1 MPLYEEVSPLRKKF
15 GPFHEEYK
23 KMSYL
28 CSTNQQTKNHIPMKR
43 CFIIASLAFI
53 TLTGWAADN
62 KGKVLAQ
69 TEGSITFAVDEGL
82 KPRDVGRKTRY
93 NGEQMAHLILQGENI
108 RKEAF
113 HIMATS
119 FADAQNLNHSDKD
132 AFYKTIVDAY
142 ANHKSIV
149 LSPDIMWL
157 LISQGFARYV
167 NGHAEALRSQLVDHE
182 GQKDLIIQSELDS
195 TGATNWPKLV
205 DDFSKQIESN
215 TKGDIAR
222 TIVADFSTTSREEHV
237 ASLITL
243 MESMKA
249 YFRYH
254 EVAMGCGIPSITL
267 KGTPDDWRKVL
278 DKTKRLAPYGLSE
291 WTKSLEPILAEF
303 ISAAEG
309 QPNQKFWKDIVKKHR
324 VKKLEKSGGCGPDM
338 TTKFDGWLLKFFPDE
353 NGKTFKK
360 VSYDIHMPSER
371 VRVRFIRHVIDPD
384 SGEEMYQIQ
393 MELIAGFIGAEED
406 TTTNTVTPKIGW
418 LVRQTEENEG
428 VQSPKRK

>member
-1 MPLYEEVSPLRKKF
+1 
-15 GPFHEEYK
+15 
-23 KMSYL
+23 
-28 CSTNQQTKNHIPMKR
+28 MKR
-43 CFIIASLAFI
+43 CFIIASLALI

-182 GQKDLIIQSELDS
+182 GQKDLIVQSELDS
-195 TGATNWPKLV
+195 TGATNWPKLLIAV
-205 DDFSKQIESN
+205 GMMACVMIAPNFFSKLGGALSMVLIGMVVCEIVLLILGVKQVWI
-215 TKGDIAR
+215 DW
-222 TIVADFSTTSREEHV
+222 IVAAIF
-237 ASLITL
+237 TL
-243 MESMKA
+243 
-249 YFRYH
+249 YI
-254 EVAMGCGIPSITL
+254 G
-267 KGTPDDWRKVL
+267 
-278 DKTKRLAPYGLSE
+278 
-291 WTKSLEPILAEF
+291 
-303 ISAAEG
+303 
-309 QPNQKFWKDIVKKHR
+309 
-324 VKKLEKSGGCGPDM
+324 
-338 TTKFDGWLLKFFPDE
+338 
-353 NGKTFKK
+353 
-360 VSYDIHMPSER
+360 YDIHRSQQYPKTLDNAVDSALDIYMDIANL
-371 VRVRFIRHVIDPD
+371 FIRIL
-384 SGEEMYQIQ
+384 SIMG
-393 MELIAGFIGAEED
+393 
-406 TTTNTVTPKIGW
+406 
-418 LVRQTEENEG
+418 
-428 VQSPKRK
+428 KRND